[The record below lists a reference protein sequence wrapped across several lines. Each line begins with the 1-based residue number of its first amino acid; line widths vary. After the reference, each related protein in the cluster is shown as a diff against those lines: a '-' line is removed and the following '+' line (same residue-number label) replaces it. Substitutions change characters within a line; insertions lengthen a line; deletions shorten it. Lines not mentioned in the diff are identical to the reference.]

1 MKQDENHILLFS
13 QLSRFLDRFPLRLK
27 RLSIS
32 FVCPIYTW
40 DPKRKWLRNGVWLT
54 VLTPASLCCP
64 QQNPALDT
72 LSKSFVSLGWHGT
85 RLISAAGGLRTLGWL
100 MRNSSSKQ
108 LWTGSSEHRW
118 DELKDSDSVLSHT
131 RARTH
136 TRGRFTATLT
146 VFLDHLHQGSSM
158 AERRGIREQSEDDL
172 PVYLARP
179 GTADQV
185 PRQKYGGL
193 FCSVEDAF
201 ASKTLDFDALS
212 VGQRGSRTPRSAR
225 RETRR
230 DAAASPRSDRT
241 GSPGAESPADPQD
254 QRKSPQDEIPDAG
267 EVTHSQ
273 TEKVRKSSAC
283 AEGIWHTVTMVTI
296 QGIENVLQKKGI
308 KIQWPKSFLT
318 STDRYDNEPAQ
329 LTEFF

>member
-1 MKQDENHILLFS
+1 
-13 QLSRFLDRFPLRLK
+13 
-27 RLSIS
+27 
-32 FVCPIYTW
+32 
-40 DPKRKWLRNGVWLT
+40 
-54 VLTPASLCCP
+54 
-64 QQNPALDT
+64 
-72 LSKSFVSLGWHGT
+72 
-85 RLISAAGGLRTLGWL
+85 
-100 MRNSSSKQ
+100 
-108 LWTGSSEHRW
+108 
-118 DELKDSDSVLSHT
+118 
-131 RARTH
+131 
-136 TRGRFTATLT
+136 
-146 VFLDHLHQGSSM
+146 M
-158 AERRGIREQSEDDL
+158 AERRGIREPSEDDL

-230 DAAASPRSDRT
+230 EAAAASPRSDRT

-273 TEKVRKSSAC
+273 TEKVRKPSAC
-283 AEGIWHTVTMVTI
+283 ADGM
-296 QGIENVLQKKGI
+296 
-308 KIQWPKSFLT
+308 
-318 STDRYDNEPAQ
+318 
-329 LTEFF
+329 

>member
-1 MKQDENHILLFS
+1 MH
-13 QLSRFLDRFPLRLK
+13 
-27 RLSIS
+27 
-32 FVCPIYTW
+32 
-40 DPKRKWLRNGVWLT
+40 
-54 VLTPASLCCP
+54 A
-64 QQNPALDT
+64 
-72 LSKSFVSLGWHGT
+72 
-85 RLISAAGGLRTLGWL
+85 
-100 MRNSSSKQ
+100 
-108 LWTGSSEHRW
+108 
-118 DELKDSDSVLSHT
+118 HT
-131 RARTH
+131 H
-136 TRGRFTATLT
+136 MRGRFTTITLT
-146 VFLDHLHQGSSM
+146 VSLGHLHQGSSM

-225 RETRR
+225 RE
-230 DAAASPRSDRT
+230 ASPRSDRT

-254 QRKSPQDEIPDAG
+254 QRKSPQDEIPVAG

-283 AEGIWHTVTMVTI
+283 ADGM
-296 QGIENVLQKKGI
+296 
-308 KIQWPKSFLT
+308 
-318 STDRYDNEPAQ
+318 
-329 LTEFF
+329 